1 MQCTLNLK
9 IWIQKQ
15 MLNNENG
22 NVNLEIEK
30 LVKKNGSLL
39 VINLDY
45 FKQNFND
52 LNTVITKYSGEI
64 SCVLKN
70 NAYGIG
76 IKDIAYFCNMLGNK
90 IFFVATYFEGIKL
103 QEIFTQYWE

>member
-1 MQCTLNLK
+1 
-9 IWIQKQ
+9 

-45 FKQNFND
+45 FKQNFNFQVNF
-52 LNTVITKYSGEI
+52 LNKR
-64 SCVLKN
+64 
-70 NAYGIG
+70 
-76 IKDIAYFCNMLGNK
+76 K
-90 IFFVATYFEGIKL
+90 I
-103 QEIFTQYWE
+103 